1 MAYRATLD
9 ASHKVTTKGG
19 HHAKFMRHIARD
31 VDRAN
36 GVVHPVAN
44 DNVDW
49 SRTQNN
55 VTMVADGN
63 GGFRPAK
70 SSDELIAATDDLL
83 AQVRDQQ
90 MPNGSWRSGI
100 RSNSVVL
107 RPLVLSLPNEWYD
120 EHSPGWR
127 DGDYSPAAERLHA
140 DIEEFALS
148 RFPARNVPGYS
159 WHCDE
164 SLAAQLQLPFVP
176 LTEDGRLSQG
186 DFFTGPKHL
195 RELHKDFREF
205 LRDRGHDIEMKSSER
220 SREHLDSDEFQQR
233 ADQLREAQ
241 GKLDAREADLEEAE
255 DDLDERTQDV
265 AERETDWLTRKRRLD
280 VREDEIDA
288 RDQESADAR
297 LAAQNER
304 REAESLNAA
313 ERAEI
318 ARLRA
323 LREDVERDLTAAGPA
338 PQQPS
343 YEDIRGEFLGEQS
356 GVMTKY
362 LKRMRSKDGTT
373 MFDDFERFAREEHA
387 KLTRQGQ
394 PVGRYETWRDRTAA
408 AQKRLTMAQ
417 LNDAPTSPAPAS
429 RDREIGS

>member
-1 MAYRATLD
+1 MSYRATFD

-19 HHAKFMRHIARD
+19 HHVKFMRHIARD

-49 SRTQNN
+49 SRTQHNR
-55 VTMVADGN
+55 TMVYDGN

-83 AQVRDQQ
+83 VQVKNQR

-127 DGDYSPAAERLHA
+127 DGDYSPAAEKLHA
-140 DIEEFALS
+140 DIEEFVLS
-148 RFPARNVPGYS
+148 RFPARNVPGYL

-176 LTEDGRLSQG
+176 LTDDGRLSQG

-195 RELHKDFREF
+195 SELHKDFRAF
-205 LRDRGHDIEMKSSER
+205 LRDRGYDVEMKSSER
-220 SREHLDSDEFQQR
+220 SREHLNSDEFQQR
-233 ADQLREAQ
+233 ADKLREGQ
-241 GKLDAREADLEEAE
+241 GKLDASLADLEEAE
-255 DDLDERTQDV
+255 NDLEARTQDV
-265 AERETDWLTRKRRLD
+265 VERETDWLTRKRRLD
-280 VREDEIDA
+280 AREADLDW
-288 RDQESADAR
+288 RDQETADDR

-304 REAESLNAA
+304 REAAEAQRIANANQRVT
-313 ERAEI
+313 ERAKAQAEADRQY
-318 ARLRA
+318 ARDLVAKIEYMDPLVDDWLDRRKVGDGRTMRDLFNEDTKKRRAVLAEVRA
-323 LREDVERDLTAAGPA
+323 LTATDA
-338 PQQPS
+338 PQQTGPRTG
-343 YEDIRGEFLGEQS
+343 DHGLG
-356 GVMTKY
+356 G
-362 LKRMRSKDGTT
+362 
-373 MFDDFERFAREEHA
+373 
-387 KLTRQGQ
+387 
-394 PVGRYETWRDRTAA
+394 
-408 AQKRLTMAQ
+408 
-417 LNDAPTSPAPAS
+417 
-429 RDREIGS
+429 